1 MEEILYTYI
10 QSKLKLVKTWWN
22 HMNIDMIMMQLYWYC
37 KSVSWNYIK
46 LSKDP
51 NNNIWVITSNV
62 DENQRVSMILFSNIQ
77 KSYTQQKDKSSESY
91 TKVS

>member
-1 MEEILYTYI
+1 M
-10 QSKLKLVKTWWN
+10 
-22 HMNIDMIMMQLYWYC
+22 
-37 KSVSWNYIK
+37 IK

-51 NNNIWVITSNV
+51 NNKIWVITSNV

-91 TKVS
+91 TKIS